1 MRVLVTGGGG
11 FIGSH
16 VVDKLIEDGH
26 TPRIFDLSASPYHSP
41 LEVETFTGSITDPA
55 NLDLAMRD
63 CDAVIHLAAV
73 ADVGHV
79 LADPVL
85 AEEVNTRGTLNVL
98 EAACRAK
105 VGRVVYGSTT
115 WVYSDCVEQEVDEE
129 TPIPAPRHL
138 YTATKLA
145 GETYCAGYAELYDLE
160 STVLR
165 FGIPYGPR
173 ARAAGVVAKFTDLAF
188 EGKPLTIAGDG
199 STTRSFIYVEDL
211 ADGIVAALAPEAAGR
226 TYNLSGDE
234 VVTILEIA
242 ERVQENTDDC
252 EIVHTP
258 PRPGDFPGKTISNRR
273 ALAEL
278 GWKAD
283 TSFKEGVRRYV
294 EWVRGTT
301 RPPDPVPGK
310 KPSLN
315 GNDRAVGAL
324 LAGAAGREDRPPR
337 VLVLSADIGEG
348 HDLPAR
354 MIKAEVEEEIP
365 GTEVEIADGLRAM
378 GRLTTAVVRGG
389 SKVTFRWLPWL
400 FDFQYWLIAK
410 FAPTRSLAHHLNYA
424 LGAHGLLRL
433 IEKHD
438 PDVVISTYPGVTAV
452 LGMLRENRRLLIPV
466 QSAITD
472 LAGLRYWAHPGVDM
486 HYVTHPESIEEVERL
501 AGPGSVEW
509 TRPPISP
516 EFLMPRT
523 RVDAREA
530 LDVAAHARLVLVSG
544 GGWGVGDL
552 EGAIEAALSGE
563 DTTVVCIT
571 GRNEGAREKLEQ
583 RYGGNERVR
592 ILGFTD
598 QMSDWMAAADAM
610 IHSTAGLTVLE
621 AHIRGCPV
629 VSFGFSVGH
638 LRANNAAFE
647 RFGLAEVARTEH
659 ELEGVLRHLSRE
671 RRPPDSS
678 FASLPSIAS
687 RALSV
692 RPRVRP
698 QPVWRLRVERVA
710 TAVSLVAVAVVLFFT
725 VVDREAPYKVIAK
738 PLEGRIHIGKDND
751 EASPAVS
758 GASPAGR
765 SASCRIGHERRRA
778 LIRALLGAAAGA
790 GTIVHAGP
798 ALAPI
803 VPGLGEALGIE
814 MRVPAADG
822 VALTFDDGP
831 HPQGTP
837 AVLEALHEHGAV
849 ATFFLAGEQV
859 ERRPALAAEIVA
871 AGHRVEL
878 HCHRHRNL
886 LRLTVREFLEDAER
900 ARTAIEDASGQEIAD
915 YRPPYGIFSAATLRA
930 VRSRGWRPVL
940 WSRWGRD
947 WARSATPESIARR
960 SCAHLRAGD
969 VVLLHD
975 ADYYSARGS
984 WVRTAAALPPILA
997 ELESR
1002 GLKTAALRR

>member
-16 VVDKLIEDGH
+16 VVDRLIERGD

-63 CDAVIHLAAV
+63 CDAAIHLAAV

-115 WVYSDCVEQEVDEE
+115 WVYSDCAEQAVDEE

-145 GETYCAGYAELYDLE
+145 GETYCAGYAELYELE

-258 PRPGDFPGKTISNRR
+258 PRPGDFPGKTISNER
-273 ALAEL
+273 ALEEL
-278 GWKAD
+278 GWKAE
-283 TSFKEGVRRYV
+283 TSFKEGVRKYV
-294 EWVRGTT
+294 EWVRGST

-315 GNDRAVGAL
+315 GNDHASGAL

-337 VLVLSADIGEG
+337 VLVLTADIGEG

-354 MIKAEVEEEIP
+354 VIKAEVEEEIP
-365 GTEVEIADGLRAM
+365 GAEVEIADGLKAM

-389 SKVTFRWLPWL
+389 SKVTFRWMPWL
-400 FDFQYWLIAK
+400 FDIQYWLISR
-410 FAPTRSLAHHLNYA
+410 FAPTRWLAHHLNYA
-424 LGAHGLLRL
+424 LGAHGLMRL
-433 IEKHD
+433 IAKHE
-438 PDVVISTYPGVTAV
+438 PDAIVSTYPGVTAV
-452 LGMLRENRRLLIPV
+452 LGMLRENRRLGIPV

-472 LAGLRYWAHPGVDM
+472 LAGLRYWVHPGVDM
-486 HYVTHPESIEEVERL
+486 HFVTHPESIEEVERL

-509 TRPPISP
+509 TRPPISRD
-516 EFLMPRT
+516 FLMPRT
-523 RVDAREA
+523 RGDARKA
-530 LDVAAHARLVLVSG
+530 LGVPAHARLVLVSG
-544 GGWGVGDL
+544 GGWGIGDL
-552 EGAIEAALSGE
+552 EGAIDSALAGD
-563 DTTVVCIT
+563 DTMVVCIT
-571 GRNEGAREKLEQ
+571 GRNEVAREKLEQ
-583 RYGGNERVR
+583 RFAGNERVR
-592 ILGFTD
+592 ILGFTE
-598 QMSDWMAAADAM
+598 QMSDWMAASDAM
-610 IHSTAGLTVLE
+610 VHATAGLTVLE

-629 VSFGFSVGH
+629 VSYGFSAGH

-647 RFGLAEVARTEH
+647 RFGLAEVARSEH
-659 ELEGVLRHLSRE
+659 ELESMLRHLSRE
-671 RRPPDSS
+671 RRSPDSS
-678 FASLPSIAS
+678 FASLPSVAS
-687 RALSV
+687 RVLTV
-692 RPRVRP
+692 RPRVKP
-698 QPVWRLRVERVA
+698 QPVWRLRAGRA
-710 TAVSLVAVAVVLFFT
+710 AAAVSLAAVAVALLVSVSLVGHWDT
-725 VVDREAPYKVIAK
+725 PYHVISKAAK
-738 PLEGRIHIGKDND
+738 PLEGRIHFGRDPD
-751 EASPAVS
+751 TAAPPAVRH
-758 GASPAGR
+758 ARPAR
-765 SASCRIGHERRRA
+765 
-778 LIRALLGAAAGA
+778 AAA
-790 GTIVHAGP
+790 P
-798 ALAPI
+798 
-803 VPGLGEALGIE
+803 
-814 MRVPAADG
+814 
-822 VALTFDDGP
+822 
-831 HPQGTP
+831 
-837 AVLEALHEHGAV
+837 LHS
-849 ATFFLAGEQV
+849 
-859 ERRPALAAEIVA
+859 P
-871 AGHRVEL
+871 
-878 HCHRHRNL
+878 
-886 LRLTVREFLEDAER
+886 
-900 ARTAIEDASGQEIAD
+900 SGN
-915 YRPPYGIFSAATLRA
+915 GN
-930 VRSRGWRPVL
+930 
-940 WSRWGRD
+940 
-947 WARSATPESIARR
+947 
-960 SCAHLRAGD
+960 
-969 VVLLHD
+969 
-975 ADYYSARGS
+975 
-984 WVRTAAALPPILA
+984 
-997 ELESR
+997 
-1002 GLKTAALRR
+1002 

>member
-16 VVDKLIEDGH
+16 VVDRLLERGM

-98 EAACRAK
+98 EAACRTE
-105 VGRVVYGSTT
+105 VSRVVYGSTT
-115 WVYSDCVEQEVDEE
+115 WVYSDCTEQAVDEE

-188 EGKPLTIAGDG
+188 EGEALTIAGDG

-258 PRPGDFPGKTISNRR
+258 PRPGDFPGKTISNER

-278 GWKAD
+278 GWKAE
-283 TSFKEGVRRYV
+283 TSFKEGVRNYV
-294 EWVRGTT
+294 EWVRGPAG

-315 GNDRAVGAL
+315 GNDHAAGAL
-324 LAGAAGREDRPPR
+324 LAGAASAEDRPPR
-337 VLVLSADIGEG
+337 VLVLTADIGEG

-354 MIKAEVEEEIP
+354 IIKADIEAEIP
-365 GTEVEIADGLRAM
+365 DAEVEIANGLEAM
-378 GRLTTAVVRGG
+378 GRIVTAIVRGG
-389 SKVTFRWLPWL
+389 SRVTFRWMPWL
-400 FDFQYWLIAK
+400 FDIQYWLISR
-410 FAPTRSLAHHLNYA
+410 FAPTRWLAHHLNYA
-424 LGAHGLLRL
+424 LGAHGLMKL
-433 IEKHD
+433 IAKHE
-438 PDVVISTYPGVTAV
+438 PDAIVSTYPGVTAV
-452 LGMLRENRRLLIPV
+452 LGMLRENRRLAIPV

-472 LAGLRYWAHPGVDM
+472 LAGLRYWVHPGVDM
-486 HYVTHPESIEEVERL
+486 HFVTHPESIEEVEKL

-509 TRPPISP
+509 TRPPISRD
-516 EFLMPRT
+516 FLMPRT
-523 RVDAREA
+523 RGDARKA
-530 LDVAAHARLVLVSG
+530 LGVPVHARLVLVSG
-544 GGWGVGDL
+544 GGWGIGDL
-552 EGAIEAALSGE
+552 EGAIGTALAGD
-563 DTTVVCIT
+563 DTMVVCIT
-571 GRNEGAREKLEQ
+571 GRNEVAREKLEQ
-583 RYGGNERVR
+583 RFASNERVR
-592 ILGFTD
+592 ILGFTE

-610 IHSTAGLTVLE
+610 VHATAGLTVLE

-629 VSFGFSVGH
+629 VSFGFSAGH

-647 RFGLAEVARTEH
+647 RFGLAEVARSEH
-659 ELEGVLRHLSRE
+659 ELESMLRHLSRE
-671 RRPPDSS
+671 RRSPDSS
-678 FASLPSIAS
+678 FASLPSVAS
-687 RALSV
+687 RVLSV

-698 QPVWRLRVERVA
+698 QPVWRLRAGRAAV
-710 TAVSLVAVAVVLFFT
+710 AVSLAAVAIALLVSVSLAGHWDT
-725 VVDREAPYKVIAK
+725 PYHVISKAAR
-738 PLEGRIHIGKDND
+738 PLEGRIHFGRDPD
-751 EASPAVS
+751 TAPPAV
-758 GASPAGR
+758 
-765 SASCRIGHERRRA
+765 H
-778 LIRALLGAAAGA
+778 
-790 GTIVHAGP
+790 HA
-798 ALAPI
+798 
-803 VPGLGEALGIE
+803 
-814 MRVPAADG
+814 
-822 VALTFDDGP
+822 
-831 HPQGTP
+831 
-837 AVLEALHEHGAV
+837 
-849 ATFFLAGEQV
+849 
-859 ERRPALAAEIVA
+859 RPAKA
-871 AGHRVEL
+871 
-878 HCHRHRNL
+878 
-886 LRLTVREFLEDAER
+886 
-900 ARTAIEDASGQEIAD
+900 
-915 YRPPYGIFSAATLRA
+915 
-930 VRSRGWRPVL
+930 
-940 WSRWGRD
+940 
-947 WARSATPESIARR
+947 
-960 SCAHLRAGD
+960 
-969 VVLLHD
+969 
-975 ADYYSARGS
+975 
-984 WVRTAAALPPILA
+984 AAALHGV
-997 ELESR
+997 S
-1002 GLKTAALRR
+1002 GNGH

>member
-16 VVDKLIEDGH
+16 VVDRLLERGV

-79 LADPVL
+79 HADPVL

-115 WVYSDCVEQEVDEE
+115 WVYSDCVETEVDEE

-145 GETYCAGYAELYDLE
+145 GETYCAGYTELFELE
-160 STVLR
+160 STILR

-199 STTRSFIYVEDL
+199 SQTRSFIYVEDL

-226 TYNLSGDE
+226 TYNLSGEE

-242 ERVQENTDDC
+242 ERVQENTDGC

-258 PRPGDFPGKTISNRR
+258 PRPGDFPGKAISNRR
-273 ALAEL
+273 ALEEL
-278 GWKAD
+278 GWKAE
-283 TSFKEGVRRYV
+283 TSFRAGVRKYV
-294 EWVRGTT
+294 EWVRGST

-315 GNDRAVGAL
+315 GNDRAAGAL
-324 LAGAAGREDRPPR
+324 LAGASRREEHEPR
-337 VLVLSADIGEG
+337 ALVLTADIGEG

-354 MIKAEVEEEIP
+354 IIKADLEQELPEA
-365 GTEVEIADGLRAM
+365 EVEIANGLEAM
-378 GRLTTAVVRGG
+378 GKLVSAVVRGG
-389 SKVTFRWLPWL
+389 SRFTFRWMPWL
-400 FDFQYWLIAK
+400 FDVQYWLITK
-410 FAPTRSLAHHLNYA
+410 FAPTRWLAHHLGYL
-424 LGAHGLLRL
+424 LGARGLMRL
-433 IEKHD
+433 IERHD

-452 LGMLRENRRLLIPV
+452 LGMLRENRRLLVPV

-472 LAGLRYWAHPGVDM
+472 LAGLRYWVHPGVDM

-509 TRPPISP
+509 MRPPISSD
-516 EFLMPRT
+516 FLMPRT
-523 RVDAREA
+523 RRDAREA
-530 LDVAAHARLVLVSG
+530 LGLPAHARIVLVSG
-544 GGWGVGDL
+544 GGWGIGDL
-552 EGAIEAALSGE
+552 EGAIESALSDG
-563 DTTVVCIT
+563 DTLVVCIT
-571 GRNEGAREKLEQ
+571 GRNQPVRERLEQ
-583 RYGGNERVR
+583 RFGGNERVQV
-592 ILGFTD
+592 LGFTE

-610 IHSTAGLTVLE
+610 IHATAGLTVLE

-629 VSFGFSVGH
+629 VSYGFNAGH

-647 RFGLAEVARTEH
+647 RFGLAEVARSNH
-659 ELEGVLRHLSRE
+659 ELESMLRHVTRE
-671 RRPPDSS
+671 RRGPDSS

-687 RALSV
+687 RAMSV

-710 TAVSLVAVAVVLFFT
+710 AAVTLVAVAVVLTLSLVQF
-725 VVDREAPYKVIAK
+725 ESPWKVAK
-738 PLEGRIHIGKDND
+738 PVTSRIHFGSEND
-751 EASPAVS
+751 PQATAKPAARTTPAPS
-758 GASPAGR
+758 GA
-765 SASCRIGHERRRA
+765 
-778 LIRALLGAAAGA
+778 
-790 GTIVHAGP
+790 
-798 ALAPI
+798 AP
-803 VPGLGEALGIE
+803 E
-814 MRVPAADG
+814 PAAT
-822 VALTFDDGP
+822 VAP
-831 HPQGTP
+831 
-837 AVLEALHEHGAV
+837 
-849 ATFFLAGEQV
+849 
-859 ERRPALAAEIVA
+859 
-871 AGHRVEL
+871 
-878 HCHRHRNL
+878 
-886 LRLTVREFLEDAER
+886 
-900 ARTAIEDASGQEIAD
+900 
-915 YRPPYGIFSAATLRA
+915 
-930 VRSRGWRPVL
+930 
-940 WSRWGRD
+940 
-947 WARSATPESIARR
+947 
-960 SCAHLRAGD
+960 
-969 VVLLHD
+969 
-975 ADYYSARGS
+975 
-984 WVRTAAALPPILA
+984 
-997 ELESR
+997 
-1002 GLKTAALRR
+1002 

>member
-16 VVDKLIEDGH
+16 VVDRLLERGM

-79 LADPVL
+79 HADPVL

-145 GETYCAGYAELYDLE
+145 GETYCAGYAELFELE
-160 STVLR
+160 STILR

-211 ADGIVAALAPEAAGR
+211 ADGIVAALKPEAAGR

-258 PRPGDFPGKTISNRR
+258 PRPGDFPGKAISNER
-273 ALAEL
+273 ALEEL

-294 EWVRGTT
+294 EWVRSST

-315 GNDRAVGAL
+315 GNEHAAGAL
-324 LAGAAGREDRPPR
+324 LAGASRFEERKPR
-337 VLVLSADIGEG
+337 VLILSADIGEG

-354 MIKAEVEEEIP
+354 IIKADIEETYPGAEVEIEN
-365 GTEVEIADGLRAM
+365 GLEAM
-378 GRLTTAVVRGG
+378 GKLAASVLRNG
-389 SKVTFRWLPWL
+389 SKITFRWAPWIY
-400 FDFQYWLIAK
+400 DVQYWLITR
-410 FAPTRSLAHHLNYA
+410 FALTRWLFQRIGRLTSA
-424 LGAHGLLRL
+424 GGVLRMV
-433 IEKHD
+433 ERSD

-452 LGMLRENRRLLIPV
+452 LGMLRESGRLQVPV

-472 LAGLRYWAHPGVDM
+472 LAGLRYWAHPGVDL

-501 AGPGSVEW
+501 AGPGTVEW
-509 TRPPISP
+509 MRPPISR

-523 RVDAREA
+523 RRDAREA
-530 LDVAAHARLVLVSG
+530 LDVPAHARLVLVSG

-552 EGAIEAALSGE
+552 EGAIKSALSGG
-563 DTTVVCIT
+563 DSLVVCIT
-571 GRNEGAREKLEQ
+571 GRNEALRERLEQ
-583 RYGGNERVR
+583 RFGDNEQVR
-592 ILGFTD
+592 ILGFTE

-610 IHSTAGLTVLE
+610 IHATAGLTVLE

-629 VSFGFSVGH
+629 VSYGFSAGH

-647 RFGLAEVARTEH
+647 RFGLAEVARSEH
-659 ELEGVLRHLSRE
+659 ELESVLRHVTRE
-671 RRPPDSS
+671 RQAPDSS

-687 RALSV
+687 RALEV
-692 RPRVRP
+692 RPRVKP
-698 QPVWRLRVERVA
+698 QPVWRMRTERVA
-710 TAVSLVAVAVVLFFT
+710 AAVAAMAVLVVMILS
-725 VVDREAPYKVIAK
+725 VVKTESPYKVVST
-738 PLEGRIHIGKDND
+738 PLKGHIHIITDEDKAAASSGGKAPPQLAPSSK
-751 EASPAVS
+751 ASP
-758 GASPAGR
+758 
-765 SASCRIGHERRRA
+765 
-778 LIRALLGAAAGA
+778 
-790 GTIVHAGP
+790 
-798 ALAPI
+798 
-803 VPGLGEALGIE
+803 
-814 MRVPAADG
+814 
-822 VALTFDDGP
+822 
-831 HPQGTP
+831 
-837 AVLEALHEHGAV
+837 
-849 ATFFLAGEQV
+849 
-859 ERRPALAAEIVA
+859 
-871 AGHRVEL
+871 
-878 HCHRHRNL
+878 
-886 LRLTVREFLEDAER
+886 
-900 ARTAIEDASGQEIAD
+900 
-915 YRPPYGIFSAATLRA
+915 
-930 VRSRGWRPVL
+930 SR
-940 WSRWGRD
+940 
-947 WARSATPESIARR
+947 
-960 SCAHLRAGD
+960 
-969 VVLLHD
+969 
-975 ADYYSARGS
+975 
-984 WVRTAAALPPILA
+984 
-997 ELESR
+997 
-1002 GLKTAALRR
+1002 